1 MQAGGEVLGFR
12 GGRELAQRLSAQGRD
27 PALAGDS
34 GAWGQGVASLESRG
48 RVSNMQASG

>member
-27 PALAGDS
+27 PAVAGDS
-34 GAWGQGVASLESRG
+34 GGLGARGGKLGVQGQGF
-48 RVSNMQASG
+48 